1 MRHPEEQLA
10 SYVGGTLDERERA
23 EVDAHLRECE
33 PCRQEVELAG
43 RARTALAT
51 LPELDVPPETVRPGL
66 ERASPR
72 WRRDRFRRTAWATGF
87 AAAAGIAA
95 ILALVFVG
103 GHPTGTTSAPL
114 ASQAAGAGT
123 AASKAP
129 AIRHLQDYG
138 PSSINDLARS
148 VARSSSLA
156 GSPSTTSGVAGA
168 EAGANAPSPSTL
180 DKTGATPATK
190 FGGAQAHA
198 STPKACLAQ
207 GSRGLGS
214 TRFLQLIEAHY
225 QGSPAYI
232 GVFLRDGVLPDAVIV
247 TVVSPSTCTLVASAE
262 QRLR

>member
-10 SYVGGTLDERERA
+10 SYVDGTLNERERV

-33 PCRQEVELAG
+33 TCRREIELAG

-51 LPELDVPPETVRPGL
+51 LPELDVPPETVRPGV
-66 ERASPR
+66 ERVSPR

-103 GHPTGTTSAPL
+103 NHPTGGTSAPL
-114 ASQAAGAGT
+114 ASEAAGAGT

-129 AIRHLQDYG
+129 AVRHSTQDYG

-148 VARSSSLA
+148 FAKSASLSQEA
-156 GSPSTTSGVAGA
+156 PSTTSGVAGVA
-168 EAGANAPSPSTL
+168 AGASTPSPSSLNAVASPT
-180 DKTGATPATK
+180 TK
-190 FGGAQAHA
+190 FAGAKPP
-198 STPKACLAQ
+198 SPKACLTQ
-207 GSRGLGS
+207 GSSGLGS
-214 TRFLQLIEAHY
+214 TRFIQLIEARY

-232 GVFLRDGVLPDAVIV
+232 GVFLRDGVVADAVV
-247 TVVSPSTCTLVASAE
+247 VAVVSPSTCTLIASAE

>member
-10 SYVGGTLDERERA
+10 SYVDGTLESRERA

-33 PCRQEVELAG
+33 TCRHEVELAG
-43 RARTALAT
+43 RARTALVT
-51 LPELDVPPETVRPGL
+51 LPELDVPPETVRPGI
-66 ERASPR
+66 ERAAPR

-103 GHPTGTTSAPL
+103 NHPTGGTSAPL
-114 ASQAAGAGT
+114 ASEAAGAGT

-129 AIRHLQDYG
+129 AIKHSTQDYG

-148 VARSSSLA
+148 FARSAALSA
-156 GSPSTTSGVAGA
+156 ETPSTTSGVGGGVGA
-168 EAGANAPSPSTL
+168 ATGASPSPPLGTT
-180 DKTGATPATK
+180 DNAQK
-190 FGGAQAHA
+190 FAGTRTT
-198 STPKACLAQ
+198 SPKACLLE
-207 GSRGLGS
+207 GSRGIGS
-214 TRFLQLIEAHY
+214 TRFIQLIEARY

-232 GVFLRDGVLPDAVIV
+232 GIFLRDGVLPDAVV
-247 TVVSPSTCTLVASAE
+247 VAVVSPSSCTLIASAE

>member
-33 PCRQEVELAG
+33 SCRQEVELAG

-51 LPELDVPPETVRPGL
+51 LPELDVPPGTVRPGI

-72 WRRDRFRRTAWATGF
+72 WHRDRFRRTAWATGF

-103 GHPTGTTSAPL
+103 NHPTGNSSAAL
-114 ASQAAGAGT
+114 ASNPPRAGV
-123 AASKAP
+123 AASPSP
-129 AIRHLQDYG
+129 AVTHSTQDYG

-148 VARSSSLA
+148 FARSSSLA
-156 GSPSTTSGVAGA
+156 ESPSTISGVAGA
-168 EAGANAPSPSTL
+168 EAGPNAPSPSAL
-180 DKTGATPATK
+180 DKAGATPATK
-190 FGGAQAHA
+190 FAGAHA
-198 STPKACLAQ
+198 TTPKACLTQ
-207 GSRGLGS
+207 GSSGLGS

-232 GVFLRDGVLPDAVIV
+232 GVFLRDGVLPNAVVV
-247 TVVSPSTCTLVASAE
+247 TVVSPSTCTLIASAE